1 MRVSEEVARPGLAL
15 RVVQLLRQHQELLV
29 VGHGVR
35 ELAAGGVAVAQVQQD
50 AGLAGGVLWARKGSG
65 EEGWM
70 RWSFQC
76 LRSNIAH

>member
-1 MRVSEEVARPGLAL
+1 MSVSEEVARPGLAL

-35 ELAAGGVAVAQVQQD
+35 ELAAGGVAVAQVQQSVRF
-50 AGLAGGVLWARKGSG
+50 AGGVLGARKGSS

-70 RWSFQC
+70 RQSFQC
-76 LRSNIAH
+76 LRS